1 MVHAASSPT
10 LVFDSGLKR
19 YIEKIRRFPLLEQQE
34 ELHLARRWR
43 SHSDR
48 DALQRLVTSHLRLV
62 VKMAVRYR
70 GYGLPIA
77 EVISEGNVGL
87 MQAAERFDP
96 ERGFRFSTYAIW
108 WIRAATQAY
117 ILRSKSLVKMGTTEN
132 QRKLFFKLRAA
143 KSRISALG
151 EGDMRPDQV
160 KLIAESLGVTEQDV
174 TDMNR
179 RLGGDVS
186 LNVATAKD
194 GDSGNWQDQLVDDAP
209 NQEWTLVSTEEAG
222 NRRKALAQA
231 LNHLDGRER
240 RIFEARRLA
249 ERPRRLEELATE
261 FCISPERVRQLEA
274 RAFERIRNLVR
285 RGVVATRIAE
295 MAPAY

>member
-1 MVHAASSPT
+1 MVRAAGSST
-10 LVFDSGLKR
+10 LAFDSGLKR
-19 YIEKIRRFPLLEQQE
+19 YIEKVRRFPLLEQQE
-34 ELHLARRWR
+34 ELHLARRWQN
-43 SHSDR
+43 HGDR

-62 VKMAVRYR
+62 VKIAARYR
-70 GYGLPIA
+70 GYGLPAA

-87 MQAAERFDP
+87 MQAVERFDP
-96 ERGFRFSTYAIW
+96 AKGFRFSTYAIW

-160 KLIAESLGVTEQDV
+160 KLIAESLDVSEKDV

-186 LNVATAKD
+186 LNIAIAKD
-194 GDSGNWQDQLVDDAP
+194 RDSGSWQDQLVDDAP
-209 NQEWTLVSTEEAG
+209 DQEWTLVSTQETG

-231 LNHLDGRER
+231 LMQLDGRER

-285 RGVVATRIAE
+285 RGVVAPKVAA
-295 MAPAY
+295 MASAY